1 MQISIYTTSNCA
13 QCSMTKKQFD
23 KLGIRYD
30 EIALEQHPELIE
42 QFKAIGLLS
51 APIVVTDI
59 KKWSGFR
66 LDKIR
71 SLHNYLTQE
80 RGRL

>member
-1 MQISIYTTSNCA
+1 MQISVYTTSNCA
-13 QCSMTKKQFD
+13 QCMMTKKQFD

-80 RGRL
+80 RGKL

>member
-1 MQISIYTTSNCA
+1 
-13 QCSMTKKQFD
+13 MTKKQFD

-30 EIALEQHPELIE
+30 EIALEQHPELVE

-59 KKWSGFR
+59 KRWSGFR

-80 RGRL
+80 RGKL